1 MKGHKD
7 GENMALKGARKSE
20 LEMSTRYSRRKGRQ
34 DCREWL
40 PMKSQFK
47 ASAGKWSV
55 KGTGAGS
62 QVRIRAGSTL

>member
-7 GENMALKGARKSE
+7 GENTALKGARKNQ
-20 LEMSTRYSRRKGRQ
+20 LGMSMFYSQRKARQ
-34 DCREWL
+34 GCREWL

-55 KGTGAGS
+55 KGRPLGLGH
-62 QVRIRAGSTL
+62 R